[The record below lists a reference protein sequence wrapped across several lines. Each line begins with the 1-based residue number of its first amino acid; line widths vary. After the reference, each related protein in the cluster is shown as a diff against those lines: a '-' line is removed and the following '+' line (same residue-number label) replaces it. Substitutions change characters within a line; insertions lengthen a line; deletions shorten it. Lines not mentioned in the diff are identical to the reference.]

1 MAIDPTGL
9 VDRLISF
16 LPADLQLRAKEARKA
31 VVGGIGALLTALTLL
46 TRVGGWL
53 IPKDKQKQVAV
64 AISILTAAMT
74 WLVPNDSKS
83 AEADR

>member
-9 VDRLISF
+9 VDKIIGM
-16 LPADLQLRAKEARKA
+16 LPADLQPRAREARKA

-53 IPKDKQKQVAV
+53 IPKDKQKQVAT
-64 AISILTAAMT
+64 AISILTAALV
-74 WLVPNDSKS
+74 WLTPNNTP
-83 AEADR
+83 AA